1 MESSN
6 SITQNYD
13 LNPWWVTGIT
23 DSEGNFSINY
33 NKVANKI
40 SASYK
45 VTQNEHSMDMLYKLK
60 NYFGVGSICIDNR
73 KENAYKFVISNSDLL
88 VKKVIPH
95 FDKYP
100 LVGSKNLYFL
110 AFKKAVEL
118 FENKGRTVNKDLI
131 ISIKNAMNK
140 KRSFS
145 DRWEYLNKKIVT
157 VNAHWVQAFIDGEGS
172 FQFTIVNTVNRNKPY
187 LSTNPTLEVAQHSHE
202 VKVLDAIRIF
212 FGVGYLKPN
221 YDINSLTDVKSSRTV
236 TRLIISQ
243 AKVVIDFVDKYP
255 MFTIKHLDYLDWKK
269 LAELKCK
276 NLHKTEAGLSDMKLI
291 KSHMNRGRLL
301 NSSLLT
307 SSD

>member
-1 MESSN
+1 
-6 SITQNYD
+6 
-13 LNPWWVTGIT
+13 
-23 DSEGNFSINY
+23 
-33 NKVANKI
+33 
-40 SASYK
+40 
-45 VTQNEHSMDMLYKLK
+45 MDMLYKLK

-157 VNAHWVQAFIDGEGS
+157 VNAH
-172 FQFTIVNTVNRNKPY
+172 
-187 LSTNPTLEVAQHSHE
+187 
-202 VKVLDAIRIF
+202 
-212 FGVGYLKPN
+212 
-221 YDINSLTDVKSSRTV
+221 
-236 TRLIISQ
+236 
-243 AKVVIDFVDKYP
+243 
-255 MFTIKHLDYLDWKK
+255 
-269 LAELKCK
+269 
-276 NLHKTEAGLSDMKLI
+276 
-291 KSHMNRGRLL
+291 
-301 NSSLLT
+301 
-307 SSD
+307 